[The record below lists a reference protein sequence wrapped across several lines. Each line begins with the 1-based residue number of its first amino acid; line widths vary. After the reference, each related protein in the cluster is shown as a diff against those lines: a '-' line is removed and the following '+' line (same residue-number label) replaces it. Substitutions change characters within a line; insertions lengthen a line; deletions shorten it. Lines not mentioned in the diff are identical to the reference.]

1 MRSRHEILESL
12 LRNTASNAVASG
24 CSIALEI
31 LTFAVLVRL
40 LAPADYGMYI
50 MAAGLA
56 GHFSIVEL
64 GVGRSIERFLPEFV
78 VQGRRDDVPRAVA
91 FAMACHGA
99 LGAFAAL
106 SVLFTVAGWLS
117 LRRFG
122 AKGAA
127 GHALNRRSEQVIGRT
142 GAALDDFRNGE
153 GVVVVDDVRWS
164 ARLASGEARKGAAL
178 RITAPRPRRS
188 MP

>member
-1 MRSRHEILESL
+1 MAFDLFAFLDGASPWWWVALAVGLGAVEMLTFTYFMLWLSL
-12 LRNTASNAVASG
+12 AALAVAGILLVSPDMSG
-24 CSIALEI
+24 LSQ
-31 LTFAVLVRL
+31 V
-40 LAPADYGMYI
+40 
-50 MAAGLA
+50 
-56 GHFSIVEL
+56 
-64 GVGRSIERFLPEFV
+64 
-78 VQGRRDDVPRAVA
+78 
-91 FAMACHGA
+91 
-99 LGAFAAL
+99 GAFAAL

-127 GHALNRRSEQVIGRT
+127 GHALNRRSEQVVGRT

-178 RITAPRPRRS
+178 RITGVDGMRLICEPPAS
-188 MP
+188 